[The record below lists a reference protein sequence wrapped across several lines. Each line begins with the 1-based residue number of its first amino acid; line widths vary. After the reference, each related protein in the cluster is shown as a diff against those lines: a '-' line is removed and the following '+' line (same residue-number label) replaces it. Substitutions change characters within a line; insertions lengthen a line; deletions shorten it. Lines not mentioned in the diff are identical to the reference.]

1 VERIQAIVMQISI
14 RARVVMIVAA
24 LGLAST
30 ALIARLVTLQV
41 LESERLRDQ
50 ARRQHEQVIEVGG
63 RRGSI
68 VDRDGREFAVSIAT
82 QSLYAHPSRVKDP
95 DRLARLLAPY
105 LARPVSELRALLR
118 SDEPFVWLR
127 RRVDPA
133 TARAIA
139 KLDPQIGK
147 GGPIAFQE
155 EPKRFYPQG
164 SLAVHVVGF
173 ADLDQRGLEGIEKKF
188 DDVLQGDSTRYLAVR
203 DARGTMLLQPLRPP
217 AKRSHDVVLT
227 IDLVL
232 QHIVERELDRAM
244 TETGA
249 KAASAV
255 LVDPKTGQVLALAN
269 RPTIEPIAYGK
280 GAPEARRNRAIE
292 YAFEPGSTFKVVS
305 ASAALEQGTVT
316 PEQRFNCTSFTV
328 AGKSYTDVHKYGT
341 LSVREILEHSSNV
354 GMVQVGRTVSREQ
367 LRGTIVG
374 FGFGRKTGIELP
386 AERNG
391 NITSLAR
398 MSATSPAAM
407 SIGYEVDV
415 TALQVAQAYATIA
428 NDGVLVPTRIV
439 LGTRDDEGRFVPEEA
454 PQPRRVVSTRTAGAM
469 TSMMEGV
476 VLHGTGQNAQ
486 ISGYHIAGKTGTAK
500 KFLPG
505 GGGYTDDEYYASFG
519 GFGPLRDPH
528 LVGFV
533 VLDTP
538 RGGIY
543 YGGQVAAPVFERIV
557 ADGLAYLRVPPDDD
571 PWEAR
576 RDELKAKAE
585 ILRKARSARHKKAPH
600 RADDA
605 TESAPT
611 MLVTTRGQIPDLRG
625 KAVREAVAGLVARG
639 YRARLDGQ
647 GVVVRQ
653 TPAAGTVVAVG
664 QACTLHLGDPETIVE
679 DERRA
684 RAVAKAGGADTLVAE
699 TRPRATSRR
708 GARKRP

>member
-1 VERIQAIVMQISI
+1 
-14 RARVVMIVAA
+14 
-24 LGLAST
+24 
-30 ALIARLVTLQV
+30 
-41 LESERLRDQ
+41 
-50 ARRQHEQVIEVGG
+50 VIEVGG

-82 QSLYAHPSRVKDP
+82 ESLYAHPPRVKDP
-95 DRLARLLAPY
+95 DRMARLLAPY
-105 LARPVSELRALLR
+105 LSRPESEVRALLR

-127 RRVDPA
+127 RRLDPA

-139 KLDPQIGK
+139 RLDPQIGK
-147 GGPIAFQE
+147 GAPIAFEE

-188 DDVLQGDSTRYLAVR
+188 DDVLQGDSTKYLAVR
-203 DARGTMLLQPLRPP
+203 DARGAMLLQPLRPP

-244 TETGA
+244 GETGA

-255 LVDPKTGQVLALAN
+255 LLDPKTGQILALAN
-269 RPTIEPIAYGK
+269 RPTIDPLTYGK
-280 GAPEARRNRAIE
+280 GTPESRRNRAIE

-305 ASAALEQGTVT
+305 ASAALEAGAVT
-316 PEQRFNCTSFTV
+316 PEQRFNCTAFTV

-341 LSVREILEHSSNV
+341 LSLREIIEHSSNV
-354 GMVQVGRTVSREQ
+354 GMVQVGRTLSRER
-367 LRGTIVG
+367 LRATIVD
-374 FGFGRKTGIELP
+374 FGFGRKTGVELP

-391 NITSLAR
+391 NITSIAR

-415 TALQVAQAYATIA
+415 TALQVAQAYAVIA

-439 LGTRDDEGRFVPEEA
+439 LGIRDDEGQFVPEA
-454 PQPRRVVSTRTAGAM
+454 PPQPRRVVCSRTAGAM

-476 VLHGTGQNAQ
+476 VLHGTGQNAK
-486 ISGYHIAGKTGTAK
+486 ISGYHVAGKTGTAK
-500 KFLPG
+500 KILPG
-505 GGGYTDDEYYASFG
+505 GGGYTEHEYYASFG
-519 GFGPLRDPH
+519 GFGPLRDPR

-538 RGGIY
+538 RGGFY
-543 YGGQVAAPVFERIV
+543 YGGLVAAPVFERIT
-557 ADGLAYLRVPPDDD
+557 ADAFAYLRVPPDDD
-571 PWEAR
+571 PWQAR
-576 RDELKAKAE
+576 RDELKAKADKE
-585 ILRKARSARHKKAPH
+585 SQITAGRGRKPKT
-600 RADDA
+600 DDSDETA
-605 TESAPT
+605 AMPT
-611 MLVTTRGQIPDLRG
+611 LLVTAPGQIPDLRG
-625 KAVREAVAGLVARG
+625 KAAREAVAALVARG

-653 TPAAGTVVAVG
+653 TPTAGTVMATG
-664 QACTLHLGDPETIVE
+664 QACTLHLGDPQTIVE
-679 DERRA
+679 DERRRQA
-684 RAVAKAGGADTLVAE
+684 AAKPATAGPLVAE
-699 TRPRATSRR
+699 TRPRAAARR
-708 GARKRP
+708 DTKRRR